1 MPTNTQ
7 RFLGAIAS
15 IGITV
20 GGAWLASMAHSNS
33 TSVAQVAFPN
43 GVSATFTN
51 IRNANGKVVVMV
63 FADREAFKTYD
74 VTKAVGY
81 AEVPAQP
88 GDVTAVFP
96 HLSEGPYA
104 IAGFHD
110 EDENQDLN
118 LDGDWPTEGYATNG
132 ALDAYDLPTFRRAV
146 LRKSKVS
153 IVMYYSN

>member
-7 RFLGAIAS
+7 RIIGAIAS

-20 GGAWLASMAHSNS
+20 GGAWLASF
-33 TSVAQVAFPN
+33 AQSKTALAPQILFPN
-43 GVSATFTN
+43 GVSATFQN
-51 IRNANGKVVVMV
+51 VRNARGNVVVMV
-63 FADREAFKTYD
+63 FADREAFKSYD

-81 AEVPAQP
+81 AEIPAYP

-96 HLSEGPYA
+96 HLSDGPYA

-118 LDGDWPTEGYATNG
+118 MDGDWPTEGYATNG
-132 ALDAYDLPTFRRAV
+132 ALDAYDLPTFRRAA

-153 IVMYYSN
+153 IVMHYSN